1 ATLDARA
8 GLAAR
13 PRLRRAPRRK
23 RVRRAREGSGL
34 RGARRSRGIH
44 TARGPGRAAP
54 RFVARRGVIGNRVG
68 FGGIG

>member
-1 ATLDARA
+1 
-8 GLAAR
+8 R
-13 PRLRRAPRRK
+13 PRPRRAPRRK

-44 TARGPGRAAP
+44 IARGPGRAAP